1 MNMEDQEQL
10 SYFPRA
16 FPSKAC
22 REVCMWEMRDV
33 LENENYESVAPS
45 GIFKMTTSQGSNILF
60 YFQKSERR
68 STK

>member
-10 SYFPRA
+10 SYIPRA
-16 FPSKAC
+16 FPPKAC

-60 YFQKSERR
+60 YFQKLERR